1 MPRLEVILTPH
12 RFFATKPRNVAF
24 CLHEFFARKSFSCA
38 RLRKRYDLGVVHS
51 GKTLGR
57 ALIFLLVCSPI
68 TIASGAHKVAAAA
81 KREKSVPAS
90 HASTSSLNA
99 KQLEVL
105 ARALKGK
112 SPQLAYSR
120 LSVIAS
126 EKSSGAEGARATLAI
141 GYYDYSHQHYA
152 DAAKWFASGKR
163 DTLLGDYA
171 LYWLGM
177 NDVAQGHGA
186 QALAEMQ
193 QFRKM
198 YPNSVMTEEALQT
211 LSEGAISANQPT
223 AAVEALD
230 EYALT
235 PERPA
240 LLLARGEAHEAA
252 RQPVQAASDYLAIYT
267 HYPLSDQGKQAW
279 NKLDF
284 LRSSLG
290 DQIPAIPIE
299 ARLVHAQIIFND
311 QQWNDAR
318 KEYSEILP
326 ELAGTDRERAEVR
339 IMECGVSLG
348 AGPTELAALQ
358 VSNPDV
364 DAERHYAVANYYR
377 AVGYDAQLNQE
388 VEAAVSRAPSSIWSD
403 NALFLAGNYY
413 WVKLDRDQA
422 SSFYWRDEQQFP
434 TSSHAAPAEWR
445 VAWTAVLKRDP
456 KAADLLTEHLRRFPG
471 SAFTPD
477 ALYWLG
483 RLAEEGNDNGLA
495 RAYYAKLNQRYPGS
509 FFDIA
514 AVQRKPR
521 LGTGPTPAVAVLD
534 TIPPLPPAAGVGD
547 KIPPAAAE
555 RQARADALRSIAFD
569 SSADLELRAGYAATG
584 EAKLLIEAAQADVAA
599 QKFGA
604 AIVTLRTVYPQLEY
618 RPYATVPREVW
629 EAAYPLPQ
637 KASIVRWS
645 ERNKLDPML
654 IAGLSR
660 QESAFDPSAHSVADA
675 YGIMQLIPETG
686 RKWAKDQRVHYSLER
701 LLDADYNI
709 RLGTA
714 YFAWLKQQFGSPEA
728 ALAGYNAGEDRVSEW
743 TATPY
748 RDVPEFVDSI
758 PFTET
763 RDYVEIITRNAAIY
777 RRIYST
783 PAASAAKSAVAK
795 TSAKSASKPVSRHTA
810 YRKASDTSALA
821 LQ

>member
-1 MPRLEVILTPH
+1 M
-12 RFFATKPRNVAF
+12 
-24 CLHEFFARKSFSCA
+24 
-38 RLRKRYDLGVVHS
+38 
-51 GKTLGR
+51 
-57 ALIFLLVCSPI
+57 LIFLLVCSP
-68 TIASGAHKVAAAA
+68 TAIAGSAHKASAA
-81 KREKSVPAS
+81 KRAKSVLAS

-120 LSVIAS
+120 LSALATA
-126 EKSSGAEGARATLAI
+126 KSSSVEGGRAALAL
-141 GYYDYSHQHYA
+141 GYYDYSRQHYA
-152 DAAKWFASGKR
+152 DAAKWFASAKR

-171 LYWLGM
+171 LYWQAV
-177 NDVAQGHGA
+177 NDVAQGRSA

-198 YPNSVMTEEALQT
+198 YPNSVMTEQALQT
-211 LSEGAISANQPT
+211 LGEAAMAANQAA
-223 AAVEALD
+223 AAVQAFD
-230 EYALT
+230 DYPFT
-235 PERPA
+235 PEQPS
-240 LLLARGEAHEAA
+240 LLLLRGEAHEAA
-252 RQPVQAASDYLAIYT
+252 HQPVQAASDYLAIYT

-290 DQIPAIPIE
+290 DQLPAIPIE
-299 ARLVHAQIIFND
+299 TRLAHAQIIFND
-311 QQWNDAR
+311 QQWGDAR

-326 ELAGTDRERAEVR
+326 ELTGTNRERAEVR
-339 IMECGVSLG
+339 IMECGVNLG
-348 AGPTELAALQ
+348 AGVTEIAALQ
-358 VSNPDV
+358 VSDPDV

-377 AVGYDAQLNQE
+377 ALGYDAQLNQE
-388 VEAAVSRAPSSIWSD
+388 VEAAVSRAPSSVWAD
-403 NALFLAGNYY
+403 DALFLAGNYY

-434 TSSHAAPAEWR
+434 TSVHAAPAQWR

-456 KAADLLTEHLRRFPG
+456 RSADLLTEHLRRFPG

-483 RLAEEGNDNGLA
+483 RLAEEANDNGLA
-495 RAYYAKLNQRYPGS
+495 RAYYAKLAERYRGS
-509 FFDIA
+509 FFDMA
-514 AVQRKPR
+514 AAQRKPR
-521 LGTGPTPAVAVLD
+521 LESGLTPAVAVLD
-534 TIPPLPPAAGVGD
+534 TIPPIPPAAGVSD
-547 KIPPAAAE
+547 TIPPAAAQ

-584 EAKLLIEAAQADVAA
+584 EPRLLIEAAQADVAA
-599 QKFGA
+599 QKYGA
-604 AIVTLRTVYPQLEY
+604 AIVTLRRVYPQLEY
-618 RPYATVPREVW
+618 RPYASVPREVW
-629 EAAYPLPQ
+629 QAAYPLPD
-637 KASIVRWS
+637 KASIVRWA

-660 QESAFDPSAHSVADA
+660 QESAFDPTAHSVADA
-675 YGIMQLIPETG
+675 YGIMQLVPETG

-777 RRIYST
+777 RRLYST
-783 PAASAAKSAVAK
+783 PAASPAKPAVTK
-795 TSAKSASKPVSRHTA
+795 TSAKSASRPVSRHNA
-810 YRKASDTSALA
+810 YRKAGDTAVLT

>member
-1 MPRLEVILTPH
+1 M
-12 RFFATKPRNVAF
+12 
-24 CLHEFFARKSFSCA
+24 
-38 RLRKRYDLGVVHS
+38 
-51 GKTLGR
+51 
-57 ALIFLLVCSPI
+57 IFLMVCSPAA
-68 TIASGAHKVAAAA
+68 IASGSHKAAAAA
-81 KREKSVPAS
+81 KRGKSIPTS
-90 HASTSSLNA
+90 HTNTGSRSV

-105 ARALKGK
+105 ARALKGR
-112 SPQLAYSR
+112 SPQSAYSQ

-126 EKSSGAEGARATLAI
+126 EKASGVEGARAALAL
-141 GYYDYSHQHYA
+141 GYYDYSRQRYT
-152 DAAKWFASGKR
+152 DAAKWFASAKR
-163 DTLLGDYA
+163 DTLLADYA
-171 LYWLGM
+171 LYWQGT
-177 NDVAQGHGA
+177 NDLAQGRGA

-193 QFRKM
+193 QFRKA
-198 YPNSVMTEEALQT
+198 YPNSVMTEQALQT
-211 LSEGAISANQPT
+211 LAEAAISANQPSLG
-223 AAVEALD
+223 VDALD
-230 EYALT
+230 DYALT

-240 LLLARGEAHEAA
+240 LLLLRGEAHEAA
-252 RQPVQAASDYLAIYT
+252 QQKTQAAADYLSIYT

-279 NKLDF
+279 NKLGF
-284 LRSSLG
+284 LRSGLG
-290 DQIPAIPIE
+290 DQIPPIPIE
-299 ARLVHAQIIFND
+299 TRLAHAQIIFGD
-311 QQWNDAR
+311 QEWSDAR

-326 ELAGTDRERAEVR
+326 ELTGTDRERAEAR

-388 VEAAVSRAPSSIWSD
+388 VEAAVSRAPSSTWAD

-434 TSSHAAPAEWR
+434 TSVHATPAQWR

-456 KAADLLTEHLRRFPG
+456 NATDLLTEHIRRFPG

-483 RLAEEGNDNGLA
+483 RLAEEANKNDLA
-495 RAYYAKLNQRYPGS
+495 RAYYAKLAERYHGS
-509 FFDIA
+509 FFDLA
-514 AVQRKPR
+514 ASQRKPR
-521 LGTGPTPAVAVLD
+521 TDPGPTPAIAVLD
-534 TIPPLPPAAGVGD
+534 TIPPLPPAAAVND
-547 KIPPAAAE
+547 KIPAAAAE

-599 QKFGA
+599 QKYGA

-618 RPYATVPREVW
+618 RPYASVPREVW

-637 KASIVRWS
+637 KASIMRWS

-660 QESAFDPSAHSVADA
+660 QESAFDPNAHSVADA

-686 RKWAKDQRVHYSLER
+686 RKWARDQRVRYSAER
-701 LLDADYNI
+701 LFDADYNI

-714 YFAWLKQQFGSPEA
+714 YFAWLRQQFGSSEA

-763 RDYVEIITRNAAIY
+763 RDYVEIITRNAGIY
-777 RRIYST
+777 HRLYAA
-783 PAASAAKSAVAK
+783 PAASPAKPALAR
-795 TSAKSASKPVSRHTA
+795 TSAKSSSKRPSRHNA
-810 YRKASDTSALA
+810 YRKAGDTAVLT